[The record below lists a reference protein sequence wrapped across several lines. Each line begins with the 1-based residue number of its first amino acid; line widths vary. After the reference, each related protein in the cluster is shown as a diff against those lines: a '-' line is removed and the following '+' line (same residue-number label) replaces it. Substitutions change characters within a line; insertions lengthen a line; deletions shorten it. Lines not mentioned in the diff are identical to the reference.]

1 MRRTDEFY
9 EEEEHCHKVNILI
22 AALAVFTLLLTG
34 AIFASKTNANADD
47 SADIRTTEAYAVQ
60 ETIQE

>member
-9 EEEEHCHKVNILI
+9 EEEEHCHKANILI

-34 AIFASKTNANADD
+34 AIFASKTSANAEDA
-47 SADIRTTEAYAVQ
+47 ADIRTTEAYAAEETMQ
-60 ETIQE
+60 E